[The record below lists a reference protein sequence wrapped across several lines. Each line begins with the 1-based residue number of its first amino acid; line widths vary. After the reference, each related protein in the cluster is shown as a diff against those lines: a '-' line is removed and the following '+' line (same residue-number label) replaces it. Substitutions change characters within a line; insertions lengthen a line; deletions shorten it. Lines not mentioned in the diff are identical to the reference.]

1 MRKTALRL
9 QLYVCTGCLVARARA
24 TWMPV
29 ETKGVTGCDV
39 RTMGV
44 AGYTQKWPR
53 ATWMPVETKGG
64 PGYAQQSARAT
75 WMPVQTMGVAGY
87 AQKWPRATGV
97 PVETKGVTGS
107 ALVDAATPVG
117 IPAAQIV
124 VSAPYRPRL
133 HAWSSSLIV
142 VRGNGYR
149 V

>member
-29 ETKGVTGCDV
+29 K
-39 RTMGV
+39 TMGV
-44 AGYTQKWPR
+44 PGYAQKWPR
-53 ATWMPVETKGG
+53 ATWTPVETKGV
-64 PGYAQQSARAT
+64 PEYAQQSARAT
-75 WMPVQTMGVAGY
+75 WMPVETMGVAGY

-97 PVETKGVTGS
+97 PVEMKGVTGS
-107 ALVDAATPVG
+107 ALVHAATPVG
-117 IPAAQIV
+117 IPAAQTV